1 MPEYRSRIAG
11 LIVPGL
17 NPVSTITQRILDRS
31 KIPYMRTQKQTTAEL
46 YRIITEDV
54 SKITAEDTEKL
65 DLIRALAERSLDFD
79 ALDALFA
86 PARSL

>member
-1 MPEYRSRIAG
+1 
-11 LIVPGL
+11 
-17 NPVSTITQRILDRS
+17 
-31 KIPYMRTQKQTTAEL
+31 MRTQKQTTAEL